1 LQGPALDETSPVVRW
16 AKSETPYSAISRT
29 RRADIKSFGHDLEAR
44 ARARAT
50 VARRLCTVA
59 GFHRY
64 AVEEELLHDSPAV
77 HVYRPRLDDESH
89 ATGRDHN
96 EVGTLLMTAGL
107 GPAAD
112 HALTLLLARGWLRIR
127 EATGANIEALGLER
141 GNRTLAILRKGG
153 KVVTISSQRSGS
165 SL

>member
-1 LQGPALDETSPVVRW
+1 
-16 AKSETPYSAISRT
+16 
-29 RRADIKSFGHDLEAR
+29 
-44 ARARAT
+44 
-50 VARRLCTVA
+50 
-59 GFHRY
+59 
-64 AVEEELLHDSPAV
+64 
-77 HVYRPRLDDESH
+77 
-89 ATGRDHN
+89 
-96 EVGTLLMTAGL
+96 MTAGL

-165 SL
+165 PL